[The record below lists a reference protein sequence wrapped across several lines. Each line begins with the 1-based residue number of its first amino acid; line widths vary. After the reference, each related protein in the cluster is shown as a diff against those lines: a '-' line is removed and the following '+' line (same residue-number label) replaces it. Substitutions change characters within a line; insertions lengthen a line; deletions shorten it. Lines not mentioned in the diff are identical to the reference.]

1 MTTWIPIAGA
11 VVGLLYGLFG
21 VGAAFA
27 TPALSLLGIP
37 PLVAVVAP
45 LPAFVPSSMAGAWSY
60 ARRGRVDWQLAG
72 RVMAGA
78 VPAAIAG
85 AATSRWVGGDALLV
99 LQAATLLVVGGRM
112 LLPGRTMAAADSL
125 RRRSSGYVVVAA
137 VGVGFVSGLLAN
149 GGGFLLVPLFLVV
162 LGLDM
167 HQATGTSLLVA
178 ATLTVP
184 TLVTHALL
192 GSIDWYVAAPFALG
206 VVPGAAA
213 GAWLAQR
220 VPTGRLR
227 IAFGVVL
234 VGFALQ
240 YLVLRLT
247 G

>member
-1 MTTWIPIAGA
+1 M
-11 VVGLLYGLFG
+11 
-21 VGAAFA
+21 
-27 TPALSLLGIP
+27 
-37 PLVAVVAP
+37 
-45 LPAFVPSSMAGAWSY
+45 
-60 ARRGRVDWQLAG
+60 
-72 RVMAGA
+72 
-78 VPAAIAG
+78 
-85 AATSRWVGGDALLV
+85 
-99 LQAATLLVVGGRM
+99 
-112 LLPGRTMAAADSL
+112 
-125 RRRSSGYVVVAA
+125 
-137 VGVGFVSGLLAN
+137 
-149 GGGFLLVPLFLVV
+149 PLFLVV

-227 IAFGVVL
+227 ITFGVVL